1 MTSHEVGGRCTKI
14 VKLSI
19 NLSESV
25 SHLADEIRKER
36 KKATKHDNLVRV
48 ASLLNEAGREGVEA
62 QWEQTEEFHNLWK
75 VKSREYLA
83 KTEWKRR
90 KTVKRVRIRGT

>member
-1 MTSHEVGGRCTKI
+1 M
-14 VKLSI
+14 KLSI

-90 KTVKRVRIRGT
+90 KTVKRVRIRGTRA